1 MYGWLLL
8 LHVLGA
14 TVWTGGHLVL
24 ATTVLPQVLRERSPQ
39 RLLDFETRFE
49 RIGMPALILQVITG
63 ALLAQR
69 MLPTVP
75 HWLNVTHPI
84 TRVVLIKL
92 GLLLL
97 TVLFALHAKW
107 RVLPHLRQG
116 RADRLV
122 AMAWHVVPVTLFSV
136 LFVVAGV
143 SFRTGWFY

>member
-8 LHVLGA
+8 LHILGA

-39 RLLDFETRFE
+39 RLLDFELRFE
-49 RIGMPALILQVITG
+49 RIGMPALIVQVITG
-63 ALLAQR
+63 VLLAQR
-69 MLPTVP
+69 LLPTFS
-75 HWLNVTHPI
+75 HWLDFTNPVTH
-84 TRVVLIKL
+84 VVMSKL
-92 GLLLL
+92 GLLTL

-116 RADRLV
+116 SADKLV
-122 AMAWHVVPVTLFSV
+122 VMAWHIVPVTLFSV